1 MSKTYKKIAYV
12 TGTRADFGLMRSTL
26 ELIHQDAELE
36 LFVIATGMHLSHRF
50 GNTISEIKDAG
61 LSVCAEIAVD
71 VERETGAAMANNIA
85 IITQSCVEVLQRIKA
100 DIIILLGDRGEM
112 LAGAIAAIHLNI
124 PILHIH
130 GGERSGT
137 VDEPVRHAISKLS
150 HIHCVTTQDAK
161 TRLEKMGEREE
172 NIFIVGAPGIDGI
185 EKHVTKSRTAL
196 IEEFEFS
203 DEKPVALMVFHPTL
217 QDAQIAGEQ
226 MSDLIEA
233 CLSEAIQ
240 LICLMPNSDAGGGA
254 IRDVLEKFK
263 TTNLVRLKT
272 HLERPDFLNC
282 MAHCDFMIGNSSS
295 GIIEAASFNKLAINV
310 GNRQNL
316 RFQSGN
322 IINVEVDKI
331 AIRDAIREALLGK
344 DEKFVNLYGDG
355 NAGQRIVSILKQ
367 ASLTKDLLKKIN
379 SY

>member
-1 MSKTYKKIAYV
+1 MSKTHKKIAYV

-26 ELIHQDAELE
+26 ELIHQDPELE
-36 LFVIATGMHLSHRF
+36 LFVIATGMHLSPRF

-71 VERETGAAMANNIA
+71 VERETGAAMASNIA

-226 MSDLIEA
+226 MRDLIEA
-233 CLSEAIQ
+233 CLLEDIQ

-263 TTNLVRLKT
+263 STNLVRLKT
-272 HLERPDFLNC
+272 HLERPDFLNS

-344 DEKFVNLYGDG
+344 DKKFVNLYGDG
-355 NAGQRIVSILKQ
+355 NAGRRIVSILKQ

>member
-1 MSKTYKKIAYV
+1 MIKNCRKIAYI
-12 TGTRADFGLMRSTL
+12 TGTRADFGLMKSTL
-26 ELIHQDAELE
+26 DLMHHDPELE
-36 LFVIATGMHLSHRF
+36 LFIIATGMHLSPRF
-50 GNTISEIKDAG
+50 GNTISEIKQAG
-61 LSVCAEIAVD
+61 FSVCAEIATK
-71 VERETGAAMANNIA
+71 VEQETGAAMASNIA
-85 IITQSCVEVLQRIKA
+85 IIIKSCVEVLQRVKA
-100 DIIILLGDRGEM
+100 DMVILLGDRGEM

-185 EKHVTKSRTAL
+185 KKYVSKTRSDL
-196 IEEFEFS
+196 IKEFEFS
-203 DEKPVALMVFHPTL
+203 EDKPLALMVFHPTL
-217 QDAQIAGEQ
+217 QDAQVAGEQ
-226 MSDLIEA
+226 MRDLIEV
-233 CLSEAIQ
+233 CLSENIQ

-254 IRDVLEKFK
+254 IRYVLEKFK
-263 TTNLVRLKT
+263 NTNFVRVKI
-272 HLERPDFLNC
+272 HLERTDFLNC
-282 MAHCDFMIGNSSS
+282 IAHCDFMIGNSSS
-295 GIIEAASFNKLAINV
+295 GIIEAASFNKIAINV

-322 IINVEVDKI
+322 IINVEVDRK
-331 AIRDAIREALLGK
+331 AIKEAIDKALLCKNK
-344 DEKFVNLYGDG
+344 DFVNLYGDG
-355 NAGQRIVSILKQ
+355 KAGQRIVSILKQ
-367 ASLTKDLLKKIN
+367 VSLTKDLLNKIN